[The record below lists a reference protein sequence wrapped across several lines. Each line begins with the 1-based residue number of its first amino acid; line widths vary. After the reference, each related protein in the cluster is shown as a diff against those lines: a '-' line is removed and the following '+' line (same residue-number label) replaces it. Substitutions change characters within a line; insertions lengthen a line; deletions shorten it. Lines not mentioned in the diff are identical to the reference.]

1 MHRSSPL
8 RARMSEDEEGT
19 VTPEL
24 RISQLEE
31 RLTEETD
38 RLEKLY
44 VAYKKAEQEL
54 EERNAIIE
62 VLEKEAIDKEIDKEG
77 LESLLSNKEATIHD
91 IEIEGAKTAKRVEH
105 LEPELEKME
114 EMYTRESA
122 RLGRVFEVAEEL
134 DEANRVAN
142 AELGARDDW
151 YVQHMQL
158 FEHLN
163 EAIQT
168 RYSMI
173 DRAVEAAKEL
183 LAKQDTFKERMEE
196 TLESVKET
204 AENLIDGD
212 DDDEESDQDES

>member
-1 MHRSSPL
+1 
-8 RARMSEDEEGT
+8 MSEDEEGT

-31 RLTEETD
+31 RLTGETD